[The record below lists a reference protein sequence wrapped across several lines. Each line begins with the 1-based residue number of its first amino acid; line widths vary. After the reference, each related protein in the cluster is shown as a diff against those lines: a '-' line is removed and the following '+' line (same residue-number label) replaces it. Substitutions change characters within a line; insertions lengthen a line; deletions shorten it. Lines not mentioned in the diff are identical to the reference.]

1 MNKKILLLYPKI
13 PPTYWSYKYA
23 LPFLGYRATMPP
35 LGLIT
40 IAAML
45 PDNYEVQLVD
55 MNIQELRR
63 EDITGADLVFI
74 SAMIVQKESFRQA
87 VKLCNEC
94 GTPVAAGGPYPTT
107 SHQNIRGVDYFIL
120 NEGEITLPRFIHDL
134 ERGNPKKIYMDAA
147 KPDITKTPAPRYE
160 LLEINAYAT
169 MAVQSSR
176 GCPFNCEFCDIIEM
190 FGRVPRYKLPEQLT
204 GEMERLYET
213 GFRGSLFVVDD
224 NFIGNKKKVR
234 RILDQIIAW
243 QASRDY
249 PFTLFT
255 EASINLAQDGP
266 LMDKMVE
273 AGFDMVFVGI
283 ETPNHK
289 TLALT
294 QKQQN
299 TKADILESVK
309 KIQDKGLEVSGGF
322 IVGFDGD
329 AEDIFDLQIEFIQ
342 KAGIPIAM
350 IGTLVALPNT
360 QLYRR
365 LEREGRIIGDA
376 SGNNTHAVELNFV
389 PRMPRDILLAGYK
402 RIISTIYKP
411 KYYFARCRSL
421 LKRLPSNGARGEHI
435 DINHLRALCLS
446 LVKQTFSS
454 YGFHYLRLLL
464 SAILHK
470 PGKFPLAVNLAVKG
484 YHFFKMTNDIL
495 RADEVSSRME
505 SMIER
510 LKEQFANSFDHGAD
524 IDPVIIRRLADRAK
538 NNINRLYKH
547 LNPELKEH
555 LKDAY
560 RDCKLKCETIVH
572 LWIQRAVSDD
582 EVMMD
587 TV

>member
-13 PPTYWSYKYA
+13 PPTYWSYRYA
-23 LPFLGYRATMPP
+23 VPFLGYRATMPP

-45 PDNYEVQLVD
+45 PDGYEVKLVD

-63 EDITGADLVFI
+63 EDITDADLVFI
-74 SAMIVQKESFRQA
+74 SAMIVQKESFQHV
-87 VKLCNEC
+87 VKFCNEC

-107 SHQNIRGVDYFIL
+107 SHRNIQGVDYFIL
-120 NEGEITLPRFIHDL
+120 NEGEITLPLFLQDL
-134 ERGNPKKIYMDAA
+134 ERGNPQKIYMDTA
-147 KPDITKTPAPRYE
+147 KPDITKTPAPRYD
-160 LLEINAYAT
+160 LLDINAYAT

-176 GCPFNCEFCDIIEM
+176 GCPYNCEFCDIIEM
-190 FGRVPRYKLPEQLT
+190 FGRIPRYKLPEQLT

-213 GFRGSLFVVDD
+213 GFRGSLFIVDD
-224 NFIGNKKKVR
+224 NFIGNKKMVR
-234 RILDQIIAW
+234 DILDHIIAW
-243 QASRDY
+243 QASRGY

-255 EASINLAQDGP
+255 ETSINLAQDAP
-266 LMDKMVE
+266 LMDKMVK

-294 QKQQN
+294 QKYQN

-329 AEDIFDLQIEFIQ
+329 AEDIFDRQIEFIQ
-342 KAGIPIAM
+342 DAGIPIAM

-365 LEREGRIIGDA
+365 LEREGRIVGDA
-376 SGNNTHAVELNFV
+376 SGDNMRAVDLNFV
-389 PRMPRDILLAGYK
+389 PKMPRDTLIAGYNK
-402 RIISTIYKP
+402 IISTIYKP
-411 KYYFARCRSL
+411 RYYFARCRSL
-421 LKRLPSNGARGEHI
+421 LKRLPPEGARGKQI
-435 DINHLRALCLS
+435 QTNHVRAFFLS
-446 LVKQTFSS
+446 LIKQTFSC

-464 SAILHK
+464 SAMLCN
-470 PGKFPLAVNLAVKG
+470 PRKFPLAVNLAVKG
-484 YHFFKMTNDIL
+484 YHFFKMTSDIL
-495 RADEVSSRME
+495 RANKVSSRMG

-510 LKEQFANSFDHGAD
+510 LEEQFANSFVHKAD
-524 IDPVIIRRLADRAK
+524 IDPVIMHHLAEKVK

-560 RDCKLKCETIVH
+560 NDHKSKCETIVS
-572 LWIQRAVSDD
+572 LWIQRVASDD
-582 EVMMD
+582 EAMMD
-587 TV
+587 MV